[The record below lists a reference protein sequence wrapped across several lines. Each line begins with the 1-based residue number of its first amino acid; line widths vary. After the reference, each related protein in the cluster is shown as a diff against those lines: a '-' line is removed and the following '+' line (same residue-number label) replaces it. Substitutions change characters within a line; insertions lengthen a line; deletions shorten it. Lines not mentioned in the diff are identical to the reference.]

1 MQRGVQGN
9 DHCSLPA
16 CYYHCSLPALLACC
30 YGANP
35 CAVACILCF
44 HRQICNN
51 RTVLPIHQIREEFSA
66 AAQKPGCCLLL
77 SAPTGSG
84 KSTCIPRFLAEEEWT
99 QSGLI
104 LVVQPRRLAARMLA
118 SYVAKQWPC
127 KLGDE
132 VGFAVRFESRS
143 SAKTRVLFVTDGMLE
158 RRLMGDQN
166 LKGVSVIIFDEVHE
180 RRLSGDL
187 CLARAM
193 QLQAGARPDLGIVV
207 MSATLQVDKLEQYL
221 PQAKVLRAEGRLYPV
236 DISYRAILPQR
247 DRRGVMVLPPLW
259 DSVVAGV
266 RTLVEQMGN
275 ESGAGDI
282 LAFLPGAYEI
292 RRAEEMLS
300 SFGWM
305 RGRDVF
311 ALHGQLSPELQ
322 HAAVELGKRPRVIL
336 STNIAETSLTIEG
349 VRAVVDSGCA
359 RESRWDSNRGISTL
373 HITPISQA
381 QADQRAGRAGRLGPG
396 HCLRL
401 WTESEHRRRAAFPS
415 PELLR
420 ADLSAAL
427 LNLLAWDC
435 ASLEDIRRFPWL
447 DAPSEKE
454 LQRAWHLLANLGALN
469 LLAEGADE
477 DAISQAAAPSINGEP
492 EAIRLPL
499 ADGLSDI
506 GRRMLRFALPPSL
519 ARLMIAGQD
528 EGCIEEMAAIAALL
542 GGESIALKSG
552 LHERFFEEGDFT
564 DFQAEWRALS
574 AAIAARFDP
583 SACGSMGIMGRAA
596 RELSATYRQL
606 CPRAGQANFI
616 LHRKAIIRALLH
628 AMPLHLAVRHGQASL
643 TARLTGK
650 RSAKV
655 SQPSLAAQ
663 ADCTLFLA
671 AEITEIGGK
680 SVETRLSRATLI
692 SLEDIET
699 KQQDVAL
706 YDSIRKRVLNYRQLM
721 YRDLL
726 ISQQEQGNP
735 SRDEAAALLA
745 EQVMRG
751 KIMLKSWDGHVLQ
764 WINRL
769 RCLREAMPELEMPD
783 FNDDDKLIALTM
795 LCDGAVSYKEVEAR
809 PVLSILREWLSGWQR
824 DCLAKYA
831 PKSLKLSNGREV
843 KLLYREDGTPSFG
856 MKCQFLFGVKETP
869 CVADGRVTCLLEI
882 LSPNKRPYQ
891 VTRDL
896 ASFWARGYPQ
906 MKKDIAGRYPRHDW
920 PDKAPDAP

>member
-1 MQRGVQGN
+1 M
-9 DHCSLPA
+9 
-16 CYYHCSLPALLACC
+16 
-30 YGANP
+30 
-35 CAVACILCF
+35 
-44 HRQICNN
+44 
-51 RTVLPIHQIREEFSA
+51 LPIHQIREEFSA

-84 KSTCIPRFLAEEEWT
+84 KSTCVPGFLAEEEWT
-99 QSGLI
+99 KSGLI

-118 SYVAKQWPC
+118 GYVAKQWPC
-127 KLGDE
+127 SLGDE

-143 SAKTRVLFVTDGMLE
+143 SAKTRVLFVTDGVLE
-158 RRLMGDQN
+158 RRLMADKN

-193 QLQAGARPDLGIVV
+193 QLQAGERPDLGIVV

-236 DISYRAILPQR
+236 DISYRAIQPQR
-247 DRRGVMVLPPLW
+247 DRRGVMVLPPIW

-305 RGRDVF
+305 RGRDVY

-349 VRAVVDSGCA
+349 VRAVVDSGLA

-373 HITPISQA
+373 HISPISQA
-381 QADQRAGRAGRLGPG
+381 QSDQRAGRAGRLGPG

-435 ASLEDIRRFPWL
+435 SSLEDIRRFPWL

-454 LQRAWHLLANLGALN
+454 LQRAWHLLADLGALN
-469 LLAEGADE
+469 LLPEGACE
-477 DAISQAAAPSINGEP
+477 NRFKQVQAAMMQTQAGAEQLQAARETDEQESKKI
-492 EAIRLPL
+492 PL
-499 ADGLSDI
+499 ANGLSDI

-528 EGCIEEMAAIAALL
+528 EGCVEEMGAIAALL
-542 GGESIALKSG
+542 GGESLALKSG

-564 DFQAEWRALS
+564 DFQAEWRAL
-574 AAIAARFDP
+574 AAATAARFEP
-583 SACGSMGIMGRAA
+583 SVCGSMGVMGRAA
-596 RELSATYRQL
+596 RELAASYRQL
-606 CPRAGQANFI
+606 CPRAGQPDFI
-616 LHRKAIIRALLH
+616 PHREAIIRALLH
-628 AMPLHLAVRHGQASL
+628 AMPSHLAVRHGQASL

-680 SVETRLSRATLI
+680 IVETRLSRATLI
-692 SLEDIET
+692 SLEEIET
-699 KQQDVAL
+699 QQQDVAL
-706 YDSIRKRVLNYRQLM
+706 YDSIRKRVINYRQLM
-721 YRDLL
+721 YCDLL
-726 ISQQEQGNP
+726 ITQQEQGSP
-735 SRDEAAALLA
+735 APDEAAALLA

-764 WINRL
+764 WLNRL

-783 FNDDDKLIALTM
+783 FNDEDKLIALTM
-795 LCDGAVSYKEVEAR
+795 LCDGAVSYKEVESR
-809 PVLSILREWLSGWQR
+809 PVLPILQEWLSGWQR

-831 PKSLKLSNGREV
+831 PKALKLSNGREV

-869 CVADGRVTCLLEI
+869 CVADGRVSCLLEI

-906 MKKDIAGRYPRHDW
+906 MKKDIAGRYPRHEW